1 MGWASTPGK
10 ASTGQK
16 QCYGSSIS
24 KFLPLLILDIFIYT
38 ALLHIHTC
46 SWGNDGDPLP
56 RVLISARKLAPVPDS
71 KLHHAEQNAPASL
84 LPHPV
89 SKRLNGSIGKPCNSC
104 PKFSGVL
111 VPIDSFKLFFFL
123 NSFFSHTWGKK
134 KRAQQKCLGKEK
146 VCVILSCKGSQGR
159 WATCRAQISSS
170 HTCYLSLCAISKA
183 AILVWVFP
191 SVLHVSRSPQAP
203 CLLGWY
209 YEK

>member
-111 VPIDSFKLFFFL
+111 VPIDSFKLFFFSQQFL
-123 NSFFSHTWGKK
+123 QPHMGEKK
-134 KRAQQKCLGKEK
+134 KKSTTKMPWERESVCHFELQREPGKVSYMQSPNIQQPYL
-146 VCVILSCKGSQGR
+146 LSEP
-159 WATCRAQISSS
+159 
-170 HTCYLSLCAISKA
+170 LC
-183 AILVWVFP
+183 
-191 SVLHVSRSPQAP
+191 H
-203 CLLGWY
+203 
-209 YEK
+209 